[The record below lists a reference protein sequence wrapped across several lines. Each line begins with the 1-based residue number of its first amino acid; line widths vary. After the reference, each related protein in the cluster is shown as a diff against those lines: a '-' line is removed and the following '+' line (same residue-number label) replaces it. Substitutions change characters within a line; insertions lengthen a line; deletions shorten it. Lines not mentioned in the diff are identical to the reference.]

1 MLPTWNSDVL
11 FLSETWLRPHTT
23 TSTHLALPHFSLH
36 RRDRP
41 HREHG
46 GLLVYTSSDLCTKHR
61 PDLEHP
67 DIECVTIQ
75 ITLQRNTKH
84 FLFACYRPPAQ
95 PPDIFFNHLSDLLD
109 AASKESPHL
118 TILGD
123 FNAKHTSWDYQTN
136 YAGNLLFQLMLDFGL
151 SQCVD
156 TPTRYSDD
164 LCSCST
170 IDLYAT
176 TRPDLITDV
185 NVSDPISDHC
195 CVSVSIA
202 HPSTTSSDKT
212 VTFVDFAHADWSG
225 MLGALSRAP
234 PIRSNPRYNEHR
246 RRLASLVW
254 FVPRNHSSFCAHSY
268 SPSPL
273 QKERLDDA
281 KLASLVYQEKET
293 FQRCTPL

>member
-1 MLPTWNSDVL
+1 MKTGNRLSPTQPRSTASTLNPTTNTITISQLNCRSVLNKLWYIEHMLPTWNSDIL

-23 TSTHLALPHFSLH
+23 TSTHLALPNFSLH

-46 GLLVYTSSDLCTKHR
+46 GLLVYTSSDLCAIHR

-67 DIECVTIQ
+67 DIECITIQ

-95 PPDIFFNHLSDLLD
+95 PPDMFFNHLSGLLD

-164 LCSCST
+164 LHSCST

-195 CVSVSIA
+195 CVSVRGVDR
-202 HPSTTSSDKT
+202 SSKHCI
-212 VTFVDFAHADWSG
+212 F
-225 MLGALSRAP
+225 R
-234 PIRSNPRYNEHR
+234 
-246 RRLASLVW
+246 
-254 FVPRNHSSFCAHSY
+254 
-268 SPSPL
+268 
-273 QKERLDDA
+273 
-281 KLASLVYQEKET
+281 
-293 FQRCTPL
+293 